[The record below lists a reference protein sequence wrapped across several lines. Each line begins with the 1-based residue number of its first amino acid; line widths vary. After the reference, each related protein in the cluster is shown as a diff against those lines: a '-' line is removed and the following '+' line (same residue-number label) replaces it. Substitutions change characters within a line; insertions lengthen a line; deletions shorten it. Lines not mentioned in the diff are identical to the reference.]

1 MITCFVTPEHCELC
15 MHFLLNCA
23 GWYVFF
29 ALCGVV
35 VRFWDCTRSTTPDIN
50 HIRHPPHQTTT
61 TSDIHHTM
69 CEKGHPS
76 HQTYLTICKKGHPP
90 HQTFTTPDIHHTRHP
105 PYQTTATPCVK
116 KDIHHTRHPPHH
128 TSTTPCVK
136 RHPDIH
142 HKRPPLHLTST
153 TPDIHHIRYL
163 PHHV

>member
-35 VRFWDCTRSTTPDIN
+35 VRFWDCTRSTTPDIH
-50 HIRHPPHQTTT
+50 HIRQPPHQTST
-61 TSDIHHTM
+61 
-69 CEKGHPS
+69 
-76 HQTYLTICKKGHPP
+76 
-90 HQTFTTPDIHHTRHP
+90 
-105 PYQTTATPCVK
+105 TPCVK
-116 KDIHHTRHPPHH
+116 KDTHHTRLTSPYVKKGHPPHH